1 MIRISVEG
9 LSAVEQALSS
19 LGEDMIPNAAKG
31 MRNGLERVVR
41 EAKQVCPVDTGE
53 LLNSIRAEVN
63 EYATFVTG
71 TVGTNKEYA
80 VYVEMGT
87 GDKGRESGGN
97 GSPVQA
103 SYRTK
108 WGGMR
113 ARPYL
118 WPAWKANR
126 EKVLASIRRAVLKG
140 VRGDG

>member
-1 MIRISVEG
+1 MEG

-19 LGEDMIPNAAKG
+19 LGEDMIPNAAEG
-31 MRNGLERVVR
+31 MEQGLARVVR
-41 EAKQVCPVDTGE
+41 EAKKLCPVDTGE
-53 LLNSIRAEVN
+53 LIGSIRAEVN
-63 EYATFVTG
+63 KDASAVTG
-71 TVGTNKEYA
+71 TVGSSKEYA

-97 GSPVQA
+97 GSPVKA

-140 VRGDG
+140 VRGGG

>member
-1 MIRISVEG
+1 MEG

-19 LGEDMIPNAAKG
+19 LGEDMIPNAAEG
-31 MRNGLERVVR
+31 MEQGLARVVR
-41 EAKQVCPVDTGE
+41 EAKKLCPVDTGE
-53 LLNSIRAEVN
+53 LRGSIRAEVN
-63 EYATFVTG
+63 KDASAVTG
-71 TVGTNKEYA
+71 TVGSSKEYA

-97 GSPVQA
+97 GSPVKA

-140 VRGDG
+140 VRGGG

>member
-19 LGEDMIPNAAKG
+19 LGEDMIPNAAEG
-31 MRNGLERVVR
+31 MEQGLARVVR
-41 EAKQVCPVDTGE
+41 EAKKLCPVDTGE
-53 LLNSIRAEVN
+53 LRGSIRAEVN
-63 EYATFVTG
+63 KDASAVTG
-71 TVGTNKEYA
+71 TVGSSKEYA

-97 GSPVQA
+97 GSPVKA

-140 VRGDG
+140 VRGGG